1 LPCPRKLTNEQVY
14 AIRCRYV
21 PHSRIDGMNA
31 LAKAYGVGSG
41 TIENIVTGMTY
52 KEAPYSETPR
62 QMPSKMI
69 TPEVLA
75 FVRKWFVPWHRERG
89 LKAFAHALGVDKD
102 TLRKLLRK
110 TPGQ

>member
-1 LPCPRKLTNEQVY
+1 VPCPRKLTNEQVY

-21 PHSRIDGMNA
+21 PHDPQDGMTA
-31 LAKAYGVGSG
+31 LAKAYGVNPSAIKRILRG
-41 TIENIVTGMTY
+41 ETY
-52 KEAPYSETPR
+52 KDAHHPETTR

-69 TPEVLA
+69 TPEVMA
-75 FVRKWFVPWHRERG
+75 FVRQWYVPWHRERG
-89 LKAFAHALGVDKD
+89 LKAFAHALNIDSD